1 MADIKIYK
9 NSQQNY
15 CEKNDHNCFKQSD
28 LETHISDDK
37 DKTTYIKIAKISN
50 FYCEN
55 CDYKCSKRSAWQKH
69 LLTDKHQTTY
79 TKISKNSQ
87 ILHCDKCDY
96 KCSKESDWK
105 KHISTDKHK
114 MADKYLRVSQ
124 SFQCL
129 CGKKYSHRQSLY
141 KHKCSCK
148 FVVGNDTLNE
158 EIDINLTQMQPVTI
172 DQMTS
177 LLTPEMFVTLLQ
189 QNKELQVMVLNQS
202 KDCQQ
207 ILIEQNNKLLEL
219 LQNSGSHYNN
229 CSNNNI
235 NNSNNNTFNLQFFLN
250 ETCKNAINMSEF
262 IQNIKISLE
271 DLEETGRVGYAEG
284 ISKLFIK
291 NLNNLEI
298 KDRPIHCSDSKRD
311 TLYIKNEN
319 VWTKDDDDNK
329 ILTNAIREVS
339 KKNSM
344 QISEWRKKYPKYND
358 PESRESDNYQ
368 KMIFNT
374 MPGSSKEE
382 CDKNYI
388 KIAKNIAKK
397 VIIEK

>member
-1 MADIKIYK
+1 MLTMADKK
-9 NSQQNY
+9 VSKSFQ
-15 CEKNDHNCFKQSD
+15 D
-28 LETHISDDK
+28 
-37 DKTTYIKIAKISN
+37 
-50 FYCEN
+50 FY
-55 CDYKCSKRSAWQKH
+55 
-69 LLTDKHQTTY
+69 
-79 TKISKNSQ
+79 
-87 ILHCDKCDY
+87 CDKCDY
-96 KCSKESDWK
+96 KCSKISMWN
-105 KHISTDKHK
+105 KHISTGKHQKVSKSFQDFYCKICDYKCSNHSIWDKHLSTGK
-114 MADKYLRVSQ
+114 HKNADTDLHVSQ

-129 CGKKYSHRQSLY
+129 CGKKYSHRQSLH
-141 KHKCSCK
+141 KHKRHCK
-148 FVVGNDTLNE
+148 FIIDESKYSE
-158 EIDINLTQMQPVTI
+158 EIDINSSPTQPITM

-189 QNKELQVMVLNQS
+189 QNKELQLMVVNQS

-207 ILIEQNNKLLEL
+207 TLIEQNNKLLEL
-219 LQNSGSHYNN
+219 LQNTGHHYNN
-229 CSNNNI
+229 YNNYSNNNI
-235 NNSNNNTFNLQFFLN
+235 SNSNNKTFNLQFFLN

-291 NLNNLEI
+291 NLNNLEV

-344 QISEWRKKYPKYND
+344 QITEWRKKYPKYND

-382 CDKNYI
+382 CEKNYI
-388 KIAKNIAKK
+388 KIAKNIAKEVTIQK
-397 VIIEK
+397 

>member
-1 MADIKIYK
+1 MADIKISK
-9 NSQQNY
+9 NSQQIY
-15 CEKNDHNCFKQSD
+15 YKIHDHDCFKQTT
-28 LETHISDDK
+28 LETLSSDDK
-37 DKTTYIKIAKISN
+37 YKTTDIKISKIAK

-55 CDYKCSKRSAWQKH
+55 CDYKCCKTSAWQKH

-79 TKISKNSQ
+79 TKIPKNPQ
-87 ILHCDKCDY
+87 ILYCDKCHY
-96 KCSKESDWK
+96 KCSKQSDWK

-129 CGKKYSHRQSLY
+129 CGKKYSHRQSLH
-141 KHKCSCK
+141 KHKCSCN
-148 FVVGNDTLNE
+148 FVVGNDTINE
-158 EIDINLTQMQPVTI
+158 EIDINLSQMQPVTI

-235 NNSNNNTFNLQFFLN
+235 NNSNNKTFNLQFFLN